1 MKKLLERTYLANW
14 VAFVISSV
22 LIFFV
27 LNKDESG
34 LGGWVLFFLVFI
46 PLYYLAV
53 QPVFYFLNYKTDS
66 EKHYKET
73 ARTLVICNIL
83 FHLLLVYLIVI
94 LI

>member
-14 VAFVISSV
+14 VAFVISSI
-22 LIFFV
+22 LIFIIMYQ
-27 LNKDESG
+27 DESG

-46 PLYYLAV
+46 PVYYLAV

-66 EKHYKET
+66 EKYYKEI
-73 ARTLVICNIL
+73 ARNLLICNIL